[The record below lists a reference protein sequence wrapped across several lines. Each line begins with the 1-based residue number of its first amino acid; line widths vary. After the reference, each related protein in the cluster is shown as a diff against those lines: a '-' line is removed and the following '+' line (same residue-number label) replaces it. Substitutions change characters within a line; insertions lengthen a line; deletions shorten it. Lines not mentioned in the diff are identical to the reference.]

1 MIRAGIKGIGSY
13 VPPKVMTNDDWAQI
27 VDTSDE
33 WITTKTG
40 ISERR
45 IAEENDCTSD
55 LAVKAAAPALKEAGV
70 EPEDLDLVVLA
81 TSSPDVPLSS
91 TSAIV
96 QHKLGAVNAG
106 AFDVMAVCT
115 GFIHALDVGARYA
128 VDPYIDNVL
137 VVASEVYS
145 KILNWKDRT
154 TCVFFGDGAG
164 ATVLQKTEEGGVIGS
179 WLRADGGGAG
189 VIEIPAGGTR
199 NPISHEM
206 IDEAKQ
212 YFYMDGRA
220 VWDFAVEA
228 FPQAVRGVLDRYG
241 YALDVVDMIIPHQAN
256 INIIKVGMEKLGLP
270 MERAH
275 TNLHK
280 YGNMAGASIPV
291 ALHEAIQ
298 VGKISKGDLVV
309 TVGFG
314 GGLTWGA
321 NLIQL

>member
-1 MIRAGIKGIGSY
+1 MRAGIKGICSY
-13 VPPKVMTNDDWAQI
+13 VPEKVMTNDDWAQI
-27 VDTSDE
+27 VETSDE
-33 WITTKTG
+33 WITAKTG
-40 ISERR
+40 IRERR
-45 IAEENDCTSD
+45 IADERDCTSD

-70 EPEDLDLVVLA
+70 APEDLDLVVLA

-91 TSAIV
+91 TAAIV

-106 AFDVMAVCT
+106 AFDVMAVCS
-115 GFIHALDVGARYA
+115 GFVHALDVGARYA
-128 VDPYIDNVL
+128 ADPHIDNVL
-137 VVASEVYS
+137 VAASEVYS
-145 KILNWKDRT
+145 RILNWKDRT

-164 ATVLQKTEEGGVIGS
+164 ATVLQKAEEGGVIGS
-179 WLRADGGGAG
+179 WLRADGGGSK

-199 NPISHEM
+199 NPITHELM
-206 IDEAKQ
+206 DEAKH
-212 YFYMDGRA
+212 YFHMDGRA
-220 VWDFAVEA
+220 VWDFAIEA

-241 YALDVVDMIIPHQAN
+241 YALDDVDMIIPHQAN
-256 INIIKVGMEKLGLP
+256 INIIKVGMENLGLP

-298 VGKISKGDLVV
+298 VGKIKKGDLVI

>member
-55 LAVKAAAPALKEAGV
+55 LAVKAAAPALKEANV

-91 TSAIV
+91 TAAIV

-241 YALDVVDMIIPHQAN
+241 YALDDVDMIIPHQAH

>member
-1 MIRAGIKGIGSY
+1 
-13 VPPKVMTNDDWAQI
+13 
-27 VDTSDE
+27 
-33 WITTKTG
+33 
-40 ISERR
+40 
-45 IAEENDCTSD
+45 
-55 LAVKAAAPALKEAGV
+55 
-70 EPEDLDLVVLA
+70 
-81 TSSPDVPLSS
+81 
-91 TSAIV
+91 
-96 QHKLGAVNAG
+96 
-106 AFDVMAVCT
+106 
-115 GFIHALDVGARYA
+115 
-128 VDPYIDNVL
+128 
-137 VVASEVYS
+137 
-145 KILNWKDRT
+145 RT

-241 YALDVVDMIIPHQAN
+241 YALDDVDMIIPHQAN

>member
-70 EPEDLDLVVLA
+70 KPEDLNLVVLA
-81 TSSPDVPLSS
+81 TSSPDVPMSS
-91 TSAIV
+91 TAAIV

-106 AFDVMAVCT
+106 AFDVMAVCS

-128 VDPYIDNVL
+128 VDPHIDNVL
-137 VVASEVYS
+137 VAASEVYS
-145 KILNWKDRT
+145 RILNWKDRT

-164 ATVLQKTEEGGVIGS
+164 ATVLQKAEEGGVIGS
-179 WLRADGGGAG
+179 WLRADGGGSK

-199 NPISHEM
+199 NPISHEL
-206 IDEAKQ
+206 IDEGEQ
-212 YFYMDGRA
+212 FFHMDGRA

-241 YALDVVDMIIPHQAN
+241 YALDDVDMIIPHQAN

-270 MERAH
+270 MERAY

>member
-70 EPEDLDLVVLA
+70 KPENLDLVVLA
-81 TSSPDVPLSS
+81 TSSPDVPMSS
-91 TSAIV
+91 TAAIV

-241 YALDVVDMIIPHQAN
+241 YALDDVDMIIPHQAN

>member
-33 WITTKTG
+33 WITSKTG

-91 TSAIV
+91 TAAIV

-106 AFDVMAVCT
+106 AFDVMAVCS

-145 KILNWKDRT
+145 RILNWKDRT

-179 WLRADGGGAG
+179 WLRADGGGSK
-189 VIEIPAGGTR
+189 VIEIPAGGTS
-199 NPISHEM
+199 NPISHEL
-206 IDEAKQ
+206 IDEGEH
-212 YFYMDGRA
+212 FFHMDGRA

-241 YALDVVDMIIPHQAN
+241 YALDDVDMIIPHQAN

-270 MERAH
+270 MERAY

>member
-91 TSAIV
+91 TAAIV

-212 YFYMDGRA
+212 YFYMDGKGARPH
-220 VWDFAVEA
+220 EP
-228 FPQAVRGVLDRYG
+228 PQVR
-241 YALDVVDMIIPHQAN
+241 
-256 INIIKVGMEKLGLP
+256 
-270 MERAH
+270 
-275 TNLHK
+275 
-280 YGNMAGASIPV
+280 
-291 ALHEAIQ
+291 
-298 VGKISKGDLVV
+298 
-309 TVGFG
+309 
-314 GGLTWGA
+314 
-321 NLIQL
+321 

>member
-1 MIRAGIKGIGSY
+1 MVRAGIRGISSY

-45 IAEENDCTSD
+45 IAEEDDCTSD
-55 LAVKAAAPALKEAGV
+55 LAVKAATPALKEAGV
-70 EPEDLDLVVLA
+70 KPEDLDLVVLA
-81 TSSPDVPLSS
+81 TSSPDVPMSS
-91 TSAIV
+91 TAAIV

-106 AFDVMAVCT
+106 AFDVMAVCS

-128 VDPYIDNVL
+128 VDPHIDNVL
-137 VVASEVYS
+137 VAASEVYS
-145 KILNWKDRT
+145 RILNWKDRT

-164 ATVLQKTEEGGVIGS
+164 ATVLQKAEEGGVIGS
-179 WLRADGGGAG
+179 WLRADGGGSK

-199 NPISHEM
+199 NPISHEL
-206 IDEAKQ
+206 IDEGEQ
-212 YFYMDGRA
+212 FFHMDGRA

-241 YALDVVDMIIPHQAN
+241 YALDDVDMIIPHQAN

-270 MERAH
+270 MERAY

>member
-91 TSAIV
+91 TAAIV

-106 AFDVMAVCT
+106 AFDVMAVCS

-145 KILNWKDRT
+145 RILNWKDRT

-199 NPISHEM
+199 NPISHEL

-241 YALDVVDMIIPHQAN
+241 YALDDVDMIIPHQAN